1 MHGIEWL
8 NRPGTVGESWNP
20 ITGCTPISEGCLHC
34 YARRMAKRLAGRF
47 GYPEAPY
54 GFLVTAHPDKLDEP
68 FRWRKPRTV
77 FVVSMGDL
85 FHEQVSWQ
93 DIERVFS
100 VMTAH
105 ENRKHTFIILTK
117 RAKRMHE
124 FVTECYPGLD
134 RCSPHI
140 IGMVTAENQARADE
154 RIPWLIKTPFAVRG
168 VSLEPML
175 SAIDLS
181 CWLGG
186 SEECY
191 VCGSTGE
198 GIAGTDCPACLG
210 TAYID
215 KPPLLDWVICGA
227 ETGPGAREMPME
239 AAIALRQQCQQA
251 GVPFFFKRA
260 GPGQETPP
268 DLLVRQWPGEAT

>member
-1 MHGIEWL
+1 MAPLPNVWL
-8 NRPGTVGESWNP
+8 G
-20 ITGCTPISEGCLHC
+20 
-34 YARRMAKRLAGRF
+34 
-47 GYPEAPY
+47 
-54 GFLVTAHPDKLDEP
+54 
-68 FRWRKPRTV
+68 
-77 FVVSMGDL
+77 
-85 FHEQVSWQ
+85 
-93 DIERVFS
+93 
-100 VMTAH
+100 
-105 ENRKHTFIILTK
+105 
-117 RAKRMHE
+117 
-124 FVTECYPGLD
+124 
-134 RCSPHI
+134 
-140 IGMVTAENQARADE
+140 VTAENQARADE

-168 VSLEPML
+168 VSVEPML

-251 GVPFFFKRA
+251 GVPFFFKQV
-260 GPGQETPP
+260 GPHYPYTPVE
-268 DLLVRQWPGEAT
+268 LMVREWPR